1 MLLHDSEELNENF
14 GCGSKENLK
23 KKVRKEL
30 FNVDDLLVSF
40 LLFLR

>member
-14 GCGSKENLK
+14 GGGSEENLK
-23 KKVRKEL
+23 KKVRKER
-30 FNVDDLLVSF
+30 FNVGDLLVSF